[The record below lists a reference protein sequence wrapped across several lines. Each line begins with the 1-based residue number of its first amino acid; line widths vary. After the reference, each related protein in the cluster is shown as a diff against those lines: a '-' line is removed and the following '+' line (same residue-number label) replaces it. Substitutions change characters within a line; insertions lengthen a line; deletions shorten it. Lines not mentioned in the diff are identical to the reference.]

1 MNIKKIMI
9 LGTIC
14 AILSVTIF
22 LGCFGCSNSKNLA
35 TGKINF
41 NKADIGVIET
51 STFNNTSYLKL
62 YNFDGK
68 KVMENSINCA
78 DINSGFLLPVT
89 YNNKVYTNSGQ
100 SKIIYN

>member
-1 MNIKKIMI
+1 MRKFIYI
-9 LGTIC
+9 LFL
-14 AILSVTIF
+14 ILIF

-68 KVMENSINCA
+68 KVIEN
-78 DINSGFLLPVT
+78 LLLLRH
-89 YNNKVYTNSGQ
+89 S
-100 SKIIYN
+100 

>member
-1 MNIKKIMI
+1 MLLMRKFIYI
-9 LGTIC
+9 LFL
-14 AILSVTIF
+14 ILIF

-68 KVMENSINCA
+68 KVIEN
-78 DINSGFLLPVT
+78 LLLLRH
-89 YNNKVYTNSGQ
+89 S
-100 SKIIYN
+100 